1 VATRVVTGTIAKPD
15 GSAWKSAIFKFRML
29 NDAYTLGDVATYPI
43 KVLSATTDSDGLL
56 TVTLAA
62 GVDVVWEVT
71 GPDDE
76 VFYIYV
82 PEGSATTLEGLR
94 FAYDGVSEIP
104 PPDLQG
110 FVETVILESDSVQTK
125 VEEVV
130 NTSLAVK
137 ESIEDYLANA
147 IPDSDT
153 IDATYSDVGN
163 TLDLEVKPNT
173 TQQKVGVRKNSAGST
188 FVRQRV
194 NLIEG
199 SNVTLTVADDS
210 GSDEVDVTI
219 AASAAA
225 ALAVKEANVDV
236 VATASAID
244 FTGADFNVTD
254 GGSGRAVIALAGSLG
269 GSIELK
275 EDNVQVI
282 AAMTALDFDGDHFN
296 VANSGSGRGTI
307 TLASPG
313 GGGGGGTGSTT
324 QPGAYVFQD
333 GAADSTALV
342 AVGTKGYIRAPY
354 DATITGYTILTD
366 VSATVTLDVW
376 KVATGTAL
384 PTNANSITASAKP
397 VLTADD
403 VIHSTTLTG
412 WTTAVTAG
420 DIIAWEVEANDNAHL
435 IVFLLEFD
443 HTVVNQ
449 YTNEDAQDT
458 IGAILADS
466 ASIDFTYSDAT
477 PSIAAIAKYGGS
489 GGDYGTADTLA
500 RSDHD
505 HDAVYAPLSHT
516 QAASTITDFDEAAQ
530 DAVGAMVADTA
541 TINATYTDATP
552 ELTFDVIDNTSTQKV
567 LVNKAGGTAVGPRHE
582 INFIED
588 TGMTITVADD
598 AGNDRVNVTLASS
611 GGGGGG
617 SVDVKEGN
625 SGVVAAASAIDF
637 DASDFNIAD
646 AGSGRATVA
655 LAYGTS
661 AGTPAEG
668 NHTHT
673 SAGITD
679 FATAVDERARDA
691 VGTALTDSTSIDFTV
706 NDGADTITAAVIYGG
721 SGGDSGTAATAARSD
736 HNHDLT
742 NLTNALEF
750 IQDAI
755 NSTVVDGIALTKS
768 YNDALGQYTL
778 DVDLGTG
785 SGQAAA
791 GNHTHTSSGVTDF
804 TEAAQDATGA
814 MVANSTSINLAY
826 VDATPSLTATANF
839 SGSGAASTIARS
851 DHTHT
856 VTKSLNFPF
865 GDEDALGA
873 VIATTA
879 RRTISIPVGWGTC
892 TITRWRVLL
901 DQSSTTTFDIWRDT
915 YANYPPTNADSITA
929 SAKPGTSAATKNEST
944 TLTGWTTTFTGGDV
958 LTVEIEAN
966 NNAKFGLLTVEFT
979 MVAA

>member
-1 VATRVVTGTIAKPD
+1 MATRSVTGTILKPD
-15 GSAWKSAIFKFRML
+15 GSPWKSATFKFHML

-43 KVLSATTDSDGLL
+43 KVLTATTDSDGLL
-56 TVTLAA
+56 SVTLAA

-82 PEGSATTLEGLR
+82 PEGTATTLEALR
-94 FAYDGVSEIP
+94 FAYDGVSPIP

-110 FVETVILESDSVQTK
+110 YVESVLEESAIVR
-125 VEEVV
+125 EVV
-130 NTSLAVK
+130 
-137 ESIEDYLANA
+137 EDYLGNA
-147 IPDSDT
+147 VQDSTT
-153 IDATYSDVGN
+153 IDATYSDISGQL
-163 TLDLEVKPNT
+163 TLDVKANT
-173 TQQKVGVRKNSAGST
+173 SQQKVGVRKNSAGST

-199 SNVTLTVADDS
+199 SNVTLTVSDDS

-219 AASAAA
+219 AASGGSTI
-225 ALAVKEANVDV
+225 AVKEANSNV
-236 VATASAID
+236 VAAASSID

-254 GGSGRAVIALAGSLG
+254 GGSGRAVIALAGTLG

-275 EDNVQVI
+275 EANVQVI
-282 AAMTALDFDGDHFN
+282 AAMTALDFDGTHFN
-296 VANSGSGRGTI
+296 VADSGSGRGTI

-313 GGGGGGTGSTT
+313 GGGGGGSGATT
-324 QPGAYVFQD
+324 QPGAYVFQE

-376 KVATGTAL
+376 KIASGTAL
-384 PTNANSITASAKP
+384 PTNSNSITASAKP
-397 VLTADD
+397 TLTADD
-403 VIHSTTLTG
+403 VVHSTTLTG

-420 DIIAWEVEANDNAHL
+420 DILAWEVEANNNAHL

-449 YTNEDAQDT
+449 YTNEDARDA
-458 IGAILADS
+458 IGAALTDS
-466 ASIDFTYSDAT
+466 TSIDFTVNDGADT
-477 PSIAAIAKYGGS
+477 ITAAVIYGGS
-489 GGDYGTADTLA
+489 GGNNGTAATAA
-500 RSDHD
+500 RSDHA
-505 HDAVYAPLSHT
+505 HSGVYAAASHT
-516 QAASTITDFDEAAQ
+516 HTGSDITDFVEVAQ
-530 DAVGAMVADTA
+530 DAIGAMVVDT
-541 TINATYTDATP
+541 TTVNATYTDATP
-552 ELTFDVIDNTSTQKV
+552 ELKFDVIDNTSTQKV

-582 INFIED
+582 INFIEGS
-588 TGMTITVADD
+588 GMTITVADD
-598 AGNDRVNVTLASS
+598 GPNDRVNVTLASS

-617 SVDVKEGN
+617 TLDIKEGN
-625 SGVVAAASAIDF
+625 SGLVAAASALDF

-673 SAGITD
+673 SAAITD
-679 FATAVDERARDA
+679 FNEAAQDA
-691 VGTALTDSTSIDFTV
+691 VGGILTDSTAVDFTY
-706 NDGADTITAAVIYGG
+706 NDASNTISAALLYAG
-721 SGGDSGTAATAARSD
+721 SGGDYGSAATPARSD
-736 HNHDLT
+736 HNHDLS

-755 NSTVVDGIALTKS
+755 NSTVVDGVALTKS
-768 YNDALGQYTL
+768 YNDALNQYTL

-791 GNHTHTSSGVTDF
+791 GNHTHTSGAVSDF
-804 TEAAQDATGA
+804 TEAAQDAVGA

-839 SGSGAASTIARS
+839 SGSGSASTIARS

-865 GDEDALGA
+865 GDEDGLGA

-901 DQSSTTTFDIWRDT
+901 DQSSTTTFDIWKDS

-929 SAKPGTSAATKNEST
+929 SAKPSTSAATKNEST
-944 TLTGWTTTFTGGDV
+944 SLTGWTTTFTGGDV
-958 LTVEIEAN
+958 LTVEVEAN
-966 NNAKFGLLTVEFT
+966 NNAKWGLLTVEFT
-979 MVAA
+979 MTAV